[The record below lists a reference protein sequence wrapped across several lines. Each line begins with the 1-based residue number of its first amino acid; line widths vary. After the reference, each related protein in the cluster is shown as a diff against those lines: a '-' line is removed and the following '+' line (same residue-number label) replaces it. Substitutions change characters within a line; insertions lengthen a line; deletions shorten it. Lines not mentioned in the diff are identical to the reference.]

1 MIFAFR
7 DECIDT
13 SIGGANALD
22 NGLGADVRTSPQPV
36 GGKPDSCPPWSS
48 VRCESRLAPEPAPT
62 RSKTMK
68 TDHPEPNAELSQTFE
83 PLRFIFAIGALLL
96 GFIASAHL

>member
-1 MIFAFR
+1 VPR
-7 DECIDT
+7 
-13 SIGGANALD
+13 IGGRRALD
-22 NGLGADVRTSPQPV
+22 NGRGADVRSSPQPI
-36 GGKPDSCPPWSS
+36 GDKPHSRPPWRSAP
-48 VRCESRLAPEPAPT
+48 RESRLAPEPALT

-68 TDHPEPNAELSQTFE
+68 NDRPEPNTELSQTFE